1 LALLASWRCAPML
14 LVGLTGGIASGKSTV
29 ASMFAARGAAVVDA
43 DRITRELQAPGTACH
58 RAILE
63 TFGEAVRD
71 AQGGLDRRR
80 LASRVFGDA
89 AERARLEA
97 LMHPAIWARVTA
109 EAAAAAGAGHRVCL
123 VDAAVIFEAGWAER
137 FPVLIVVTAP
147 ADVQLARLRARG
159 LEPAEASRRLRAQW
173 PSADKAARADFVIR
187 TEGTLAETEA
197 QVARIHAALL
207 ADPRSR

>member
-1 LALLASWRCAPML
+1 ML

-29 ASMFAARGAAVVDA
+29 AAMFAARGAAVVDA

-63 TFGEAVRD
+63 TFGGAVRD
-71 AQGGLDRRR
+71 AAGRLDRRR
-80 LASRVFGDA
+80 LAARVFGDP

-97 LMHPAIWARVTA
+97 LMHPAIWARVTD
-109 EAAAAAGAGHRVCL
+109 EAAAAAGAGHGLCL
-123 VDAAVIFEAGWAER
+123 VDAAVIFEAGWADR

-159 LEPAEASRRLRAQW
+159 LDQDEACRRLGAQW
-173 PSADKAARADFVIR
+173 PSPEKAARAHFVIQAG
-187 TEGTLAETEA
+187 GTLAETEA
-197 QVARIHAALL
+197 QVDRVHAALL